1 MARLQV
7 TEARHRPAPPARER
21 RAGARHALATA
32 VPVGPTIYEVLQ
44 VYGPTIK
51 ELIHEQFGDEIVS
64 DFRK

>member
-1 MARLQV
+1 M
-7 TEARHRPAPPARER
+7 
-21 RAGARHALATA
+21 
-32 VPVGPTIYEVLQ
+32 PVGPTIYEVLQ